1 MRGAAGTS
9 DDHSDT
15 AALRVLRVPK
25 HFVRHAVRRNDALL
39 TSDAEFVEN
48 LGSRTHRFT
57 IAGAAHDDADER
69 RGGLRHGG
77 FVRARVT
84 ADLAPKDASV
94 PDFLMGINYWPQ
106 RSAMYMWER
115 FDLGE
120 IREDFARIAE
130 WKLRVVRFF
139 LRWDTFQPEPD
150 AMDPQALQRLDA
162 FMQAIADAGLLAMP
176 TLFCGH
182 MSGVNWLPAWT
193 LDAKT
198 PAGRFRTISGG
209 KERSTGIGDFYTDP
223 GLLRAQS
230 FQAQALGARLRD
242 HPALFAWDLGNE
254 FSNLRE
260 PATPQAAA
268 AWSERLS
275 TILDETAGVS
285 VTGGIHGE
293 DITRDRHIRPSSIA
307 APWAFA
313 TMHGYSVYSS
323 FAHGR
328 LDANVAPFLCA
339 ITQACTAKPVLFS
352 EFGNPTCPP
361 NTTTPIGE
369 FACLTEAEMASYAN
383 GVLLGLLRQGAIGGF
398 WWCYGDYA
406 KALAD
411 QPPFDRAP
419 HELTFGLVRADGTP
433 KPVVDALAQFAREGH
448 QTVEPPAPIVD
459 EASYYAA
466 LPAGLDAIYERYC
479 ESAG

>member
-1 MRGAAGTS
+1 
-9 DDHSDT
+9 
-15 AALRVLRVPK
+15 
-25 HFVRHAVRRNDALL
+25 
-39 TSDAEFVEN
+39 
-48 LGSRTHRFT
+48 
-57 IAGAAHDDADER
+57 
-69 RGGLRHGG
+69 
-77 FVRARVT
+77 
-84 ADLAPKDASV
+84 
-94 PDFLMGINYWPQ
+94 MGINYWPQ

-150 AMDPQALQRLDA
+150 AMSQQALQRLDA
-162 FMQAIADAGLLAMP
+162 LMQAIADAGLLAMP

-193 LDAKT
+193 LDRKT
-198 PAGRFRTISGG
+198 KAGRFRTISGG
-209 KERSTGIGDFYTDP
+209 KERAEGIGDFYTDP

-230 FQAQALGARLRD
+230 FQAQTLGERLRD

-260 PATPQAAA
+260 PATPHAAA

-293 DITRDRHIRPSSIA
+293 DVTRDRHIRPSSIA
-307 APWAFA
+307 QPWAFA

-328 LDANVAPFLCA
+328 LDSNVVPFLCA
-339 ITQACTAKPVLFS
+339 ATQACSAKPVLFS

-361 NTTTPIGE
+361 GTVSPYDRVPLPGE
-369 FACLTEAEMASYAN
+369 PPPSQTLSKDAAPFACLTEDEMASYAN
-383 GVLLGLLRQGAIGGF
+383 GVLRGLLRQGAIGGF

-406 KALAD
+406 KALAEL
-411 QPPFDRAP
+411 PPFDRAP
-419 HELTFGLVRADGTP
+419 HELTFGVVREDGSP
-433 KPVVDALAQFAREGH
+433 KPVADSLAHFVREH
-448 QTVEPPAPIVD
+448 HETVQPPAPIVE
-459 EASYYAA
+459 EAQYYAA

-479 ESAG
+479 EGVH